1 MIKGKG
7 SVDYADGRRVEF
19 VLFPIDL
26 SRAERWLASHGL
38 ALNVDEPAKVAT
50 THALLMAHAA
60 LQRAGD
66 VNGLGFEPWAD
77 TVLDVNLQLVPA
89 DPTATPNS
97 DG

>member
-1 MIKGKG
+1 VIKGKG
-7 SVDYADGRRVEF
+7 SVDYADGRHVDF

-26 SRAERWLASHGL
+26 SRAERWLATHGL
-38 ALNVDEPAKVAT
+38 ALDLDQPGKVAT

-77 TVLDVNLQLVPA
+77 TVLDVDLALVPA
-89 DPTATPNS
+89 DPTEAGNS